1 MYGYCVNFNFHYKS
15 NHKISHKLYFEIATF
30 SIYSRI
36 IYRKNKMIFI
46 IETNNLND
54 SYNIEIRYRFN
65 IFKRLQY
72 IIAYFS

>member
-15 NHKISHKLYFEIATF
+15 NQTFSHKLYFEIATF
-30 SIYSRI
+30 SIYIRI